1 VDDEEPGV
9 TIDRLRRRFSEAS
22 ARRAAILSEAK
33 EFAARIGDVREA
45 LGNPYFYSGGN
56 YGRPENADESIANFT
71 GYQSH
76 EPALRLVHRL
86 RDADRE
92 VSTLREQLQELG
104 VDVEKG
110 GT

>member
-1 VDDEEPGV
+1 VDDDERAA
-9 TIDRLRRRFSEAS
+9 TIDRLRDRFSEAS

-33 EFAARIGDVREA
+33 EFAARIGEVRQA

-76 EPALRLVHRL
+76 EPGLRLAQRL
-86 RDADRE
+86 NDANRE
-92 VSTLREQLQELG
+92 LSTLREHLLQLG
-104 VDVEKG
+104 VDVE
-110 GT
+110 

>member
-1 VDDEEPGV
+1 MGA
-9 TIDRLRRRFSEAS
+9 TIDHLLQEFSEAS
-22 ARRAAILSEAK
+22 ARRAAIVSEAK
-33 EFAARIGDVREA
+33 EFAARIGEVRAA

-56 YGRPENADESIANFT
+56 YGRPENADETIANFT

-92 VSTLREQLQELG
+92 LSTLREHLLQLG
-104 VDVEKG
+104 VDVDE
-110 GT
+110 